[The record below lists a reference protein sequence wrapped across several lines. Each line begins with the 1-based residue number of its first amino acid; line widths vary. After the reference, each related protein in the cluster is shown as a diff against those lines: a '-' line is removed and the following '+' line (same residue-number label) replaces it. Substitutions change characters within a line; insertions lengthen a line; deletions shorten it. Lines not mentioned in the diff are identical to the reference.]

1 MSVTAA
7 QGFRAAGVTA
17 GLKASGT
24 PDVAVVVNQ
33 GPRDAAA
40 AVLTENRVAAAPVV
54 WTRRAVRDGRATAV
68 VLNSGGANAATGAE
82 GLEDARR
89 TAEHAAAAL
98 GTAADDVLVCS
109 TGLIGERLPMDTL
122 TAGVSEAVAALS
134 PDGGEDAAVAI
145 KTTDTVAKTAVAR
158 GEGFTVGGMAKGAG
172 MLAPGMATM
181 LSVITTDADVPAP
194 ALDAAL
200 REAVRATFNRVDS
213 DGCMSTNDT
222 VILLASGASGT
233 APEPEA
239 FAAALHE
246 VCADLSRQLV
256 ADAEGARHDIA
267 VRVVH
272 AETEEAAEAV
282 ARAVGRS
289 NLFKTAIFG
298 QDPNWGRVIAAV
310 GTVPESVTAF
320 GDVLRSAKTVSARS
334 ASPTGT
340 ASPGSC
346 ARGTPRRSSPCSWP
360 RRPWRS
366 SPPWP
371 SSTSPGPSC
380 EVGRPYVPW
389 PALRPGL
396 RWSVLRSARAQTRRR
411 PQRCRTPSGRWPSSY
426 RSARQLQR

>member
-1 MSVTAA
+1 MILKGAEIGRYLARPDPT
-7 QGFRAAGVTA
+7 RP
-17 GLKASGT
+17 GLLIHG
-24 PDVAVVVNQ
+24 Q
-33 GPRDAAA
+33 DAM
-40 AVLTENRVAAAPVV
+40 RVALK
-54 WTRRAVRDGRATAV
+54 RA
-68 VLNSGGANAATGAE
+68 
-82 GLEDARR
+82 
-89 TAEHAAAAL
+89 
-98 GTAADDVLVCS
+98 
-109 TGLIGERLPMDTL
+109 
-122 TAGVSEAVAALS
+122 EAVAALS

-158 GEGFTVGGMAKGAG
+158 GAGFTVGGMAKGAG

-310 GTVPESVTAF
+310 GTVPESVAAF
-320 GDVLRSAKTVSARS
+320 DPYALDVRFNGVQVCRASGVGEDRSRVDLSAREVRVEVDLHAGDAEATVWTNDLTHDYVHENS
-334 ASPTGT
+334 AY
-340 ASPGSC
+340 
-346 ARGTPRRSSPCSWP
+346 
-360 RRPWRS
+360 
-366 SPPWP
+366 
-371 SSTSPGPSC
+371 ST
-380 EVGRPYVPW
+380 
-389 PALRPGL
+389 
-396 RWSVLRSARAQTRRR
+396 
-411 PQRCRTPSGRWPSSY
+411 
-426 RSARQLQR
+426 